1 MKETKTKNALNLFDV
16 ILQKENVTSAKL
28 VLNLFKLRFNV
39 LIKIMKEY
47 QEFSFLYETFF
58 IYFFINLSKR

>member
-47 QEFSFLYETFF
+47 QEFSFFYETFF
-58 IYFFINLSKR
+58 I

>member
-1 MKETKTKNALNLFDV
+1 MKETKTKIALNLFDV

-47 QEFSFLYETFF
+47 QEFSFFYETFF
-58 IYFFINLSKR
+58 I